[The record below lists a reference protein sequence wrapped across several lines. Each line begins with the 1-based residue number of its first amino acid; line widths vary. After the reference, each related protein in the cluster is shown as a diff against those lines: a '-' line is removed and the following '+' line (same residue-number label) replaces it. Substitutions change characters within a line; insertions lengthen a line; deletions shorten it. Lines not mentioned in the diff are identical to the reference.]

1 MVTRID
7 QLLLELASAKYLD
20 NYTEVRAVE
29 ADIRALVADQAA
41 ELDRFRTGT
50 AGVVTVTP
58 AGSNPPVLHG
68 VSVEPGYLT
77 PYATVQTYMFQADSP
92 SLEFWDTILE
102 AQKAQNETLEL
113 YGTLIIQGIDR
124 KYALVKGFIT
134 SATPA
139 PTSKKV
145 LQPRKFVVTW
155 QSVTPAPN

>member
-1 MVTRID
+1 MAT
-7 QLLLELASAKYLD
+7 LSTANSALSLAVLGLFPVPQAMQGYATDDSIATDDVNPAEVMMGVDGKLSAG
-20 NYTEVRAVE
+20 
-29 ADIRALVADQAA
+29 
-41 ELDRFRTGT
+41 F
-50 AGVVTVTP
+50 
-58 AGSNPPVLHG
+58 
-68 VSVEPGYLT
+68 T

-92 SLEFWDTILE
+92 SLAFWDTILE
-102 AQKAQNETLEL
+102 AQKARNETLEL
-113 YGTLIIQGIDR
+113 FGTLNIQGIEK